1 MVSYAVVKQCSRPIA
16 ELFSPSESQADL
28 LFLVAKPIKP
38 TVFEEETGR
47 YQYNNQLEAN
57 VPAMTLWKD
66 PHPTIMKLTLV
77 TAVLVQ
83 AVAIS
88 ADVEYCSSSA
98 FTLPSNYKCSNR
110 EGRTGTYCCHF
121 AAGGPYVDEK
131 LCAHPLDK
139 NDEQVSMSCIDSK
152 GCLEQ

>member
-1 MVSYAVVKQCSRPIA
+1 MYKYPPISR
-16 ELFSPSESQADL
+16 LTHL
-28 LFLVAKPIKP
+28 LYLPLLNSSIHLNYHTILLHLA
-38 TVFEEETGR
+38 
-47 YQYNNQLEAN
+47 
-57 VPAMTLWKD
+57 
-66 PHPTIMKLTLV
+66 TIMKLTLV

-152 GCLEQ
+152 GLILCCLEQ